1 MPDFGIVEGIAALMA
16 AFGGEAA
23 AGGAALGAGE
33 LAAGAGLGAGE
44 LAAGAGLGGAAA
56 TGAGELGVLGT
67 ADAFLGAGG
76 FDALAGGAGAGT
88 GASALGTAGAF
99 LGAGDASLLG
109 GGAALAGGLGEG
121 ALGAGAGTSGA
132 NVAAEAAAGSGLAG
146 GTGAIAGADTPIAA
160 LLGATPTAGFGTT
173 GIGSNVLNANASA
186 SPFDVG
192 TKPVTGLG
200 SGGQPAGTGAS
211 AVSAPGGVSAVADP
225 TAASSVGGGAAQGT
239 TEAAAKSGGSISDL
253 LGKTGA
259 GAIKSLT
266 DNPLGVGLGAAGL
279 GYNILQGQKQ
289 SENLKA
295 LQADASKATKN
306 SDSLVSQGQ
315 ALQQY
320 LTTGKLPDA
329 YEQQVN
335 NAINDAKTRAI
346 SNAAAQGQPTDPVKN
361 TALAQTLAGIDNQR
375 SGMVSQIAERLASS
389 GATLINAGQS
399 AAGLSGQLYT
409 ALVKNDNEQARNTGT
424 AIANLAA
431 ALNGRTQAKIGDT
444 NISLSK
450 AG

>member
-1 MPDFGIVEGIAALMA
+1 MPDFGIAEGIAALTAM
-16 AFGGEAA
+16 FGGEAA

-33 LAAGAGLGAGE
+33 LAGAGLGAG
-44 LAAGAGLGGAAA
+44 AA

-67 ADAFLGAGG
+67 AGDFLGAGG

-88 GASALGTAGAF
+88 GASAASTAGAF
-99 LGAGDASLLG
+99 LGTEGASGLG
-109 GGAALAGGLGEG
+109 SGAALAGGLGSG
-121 ALGAGAGTSGA
+121 ALGAGAGLSGA
-132 NVAAEAAAGSGLAG
+132 DAAASAAAGSGLAG

-160 LLGATPTAGFGTT
+160 LLGATPSAGFGTT

-192 TKPVTGLG
+192 TKPVAALNTA
-200 SGGQPAGTGAS
+200 GQPAGTGAS
-211 AVSAPGGVSAVADP
+211 AVSAPGGVNAVADP
-225 TAASSVGGGAAQGT
+225 TATVTGAQGATSVGGGPLNPAP
-239 TEAAAKSGGSISDL
+239 GGGSSSISDL
-253 LGKTGA
+253 LGKAGG

-266 DNPLGVGLGAAGL
+266 DNPLGVALGAGGL

-289 SENLKA
+289 TANQKA
-295 LQADASKATKN
+295 LAADAAKATAN
-306 SDSLVSQGQ
+306 SDSLVNQGQ

-346 SNAAAQGQPTDPVKN
+346 SNAAAQGQPTDPTKN

-375 SGMVSQIAERLASS
+375 SGMVSTIAEKLASS

-399 AAGLSGQLYT
+399 AAGLSGQLYQGLVANDT
-409 ALVKNDNEQARNTGT
+409 AAAKNTGA
-424 AIANLAA
+424 AIASLAA
-431 ALNGRTQAKIGDT
+431 ALNGRSQSTIGGT
-444 NISLSK
+444 NINVSK
-450 AG
+450 AA

>member
-1 MPDFGIVEGIAALMA
+1 MPDFGIAEGIAALTA
-16 AFGGEAA
+16 LFGGEALA
-23 AGGAALGAGE
+23 GGGAALGAGE
-33 LAAGAGLGAGE
+33 LAAGA
-44 LAAGAGLGGAAA
+44 A
-56 TGAGELGVLGT
+56 TGAGELGALST
-67 ADAFLGAGG
+67 AEAFMGAGG

-88 GASALGTAGAF
+88 GASTLGTAGAF
-99 LGAGDASLLG
+99 LGAADASGLG
-109 GGAALAGGLGEG
+109 GGAALAGGLGSG
-121 ALGAGAGTSGA
+121 ALGAGAGVSGA
-132 NVAAEAAAGSGLAG
+132 DAAASAAAGSGFAG

-160 LLGATPTAGFGTT
+160 LLGSTPTAGFGTT
-173 GIGSNVLNANASA
+173 GIGPNVANANASA

-200 SGGQPAGTGAS
+200 AAGQPAGTGAS

-225 TAASSVGGGAAQGT
+225 TATVAGAQGATSIGGGPLNPAAG
-239 TEAAAKSGGSISDL
+239 SSGSISDL
-253 LGKTGA
+253 LGKTGS

-279 GYNILQGQKQ
+279 GYNIFQGQKQ
-289 SENLKA
+289 SANMKA
-295 LQADASKATKN
+295 LQADASKATAN

-320 LTTGKLPDA
+320 LTTGKLPDS

-346 SNAAAQGQPTDPVKN
+346 SNAAAQGQPTDPTKN

-375 SGMVSQIAERLASS
+375 SGMVSQIAERLAAS

-409 ALVKNDNEQARNTGT
+409 ALVKNDTEQARSTGQ
-424 AIANLAA
+424 AIASLAA
-431 ALNGRTQAKIGDT
+431 ALNGRTATKIGDT
-444 NISLSK
+444 NINLSK

>member
-1 MPDFGIVEGIAALMA
+1 MPDFGIAESIAALTA
-16 AFGGEAA
+16 LFGGEAA

-33 LAAGAGLGAGE
+33 LAAGA
-44 LAAGAGLGGAAA
+44 A

-67 ADAFLGAGG
+67 AGDFLGAGG

-88 GASALGTAGAF
+88 GASTLGTAGAF
-99 LGAGDASLLG
+99 LGAEGASGLG

-121 ALGAGAGTSGA
+121 ALGAGAGISGA
-132 NVAAEAAAGSGLAG
+132 NVAADAAAGSGLAG

-160 LLGATPTAGFGTT
+160 LLGSTPTAGFGTT
-173 GIGSNVLNANASA
+173 GISSNVLNANASA
-186 SPFDVG
+186 SSFDVG

-200 SGGQPAGTGAS
+200 AAGQPAGTGAS
-211 AVSAPGGVSAVADP
+211 AVSAPGGVAAVPDP
-225 TAASSVGGGAAQGT
+225 TTVAGAQGATSVGGAPLNPAPGGAT
-239 TEAAAKSGGSISDL
+239 SSISDL
-253 LGKTGA
+253 LGKTGT

-266 DNPLGVGLGAAGL
+266 DNPLGVALGAGGL

-289 SENLKA
+289 TANQQA
-295 LQADASKATKN
+295 LAADAAKATAN
-306 SDSLVSQGQ
+306 SDSLVGQGQ

-346 SNAAAQGQPTDPVKN
+346 SNAAAQGQPTDPTKN

-375 SGMVSQIAERLASS
+375 SGMVSSIAEKLASS

-399 AAGLSGQLYT
+399 AAGLSGQLYSGLVANDT
-409 ALVKNDNEQARNTGT
+409 AAAKNTGA
-424 AIANLAA
+424 AIASLAA
-431 ALNGRTQAKIGDT
+431 ALNGRSQSTIGGT
-444 NISLSK
+444 NINVSK
-450 AG
+450 AA